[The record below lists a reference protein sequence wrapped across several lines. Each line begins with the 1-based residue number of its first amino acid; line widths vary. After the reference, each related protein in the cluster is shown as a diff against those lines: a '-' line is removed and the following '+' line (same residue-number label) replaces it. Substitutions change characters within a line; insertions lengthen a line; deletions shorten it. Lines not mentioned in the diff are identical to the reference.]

1 MRLPTGASS
10 PLLLLLRPGF
20 FKGRMQFGQSLIF
33 FASAAATV
41 NEWPQLENG
50 QDSVISAALSC
61 CFAWAALVGLSV
73 LVERGAAWLKT
84 PAYGEL
90 VRW

>member
-10 PLLLLLRPGF
+10 PLRLLLLRPGF

-50 QDSVISAALSC
+50 QDSVISAALF
-61 CFAWAALVGLSV
+61 CFAWAV
-73 LVERGAAWLKT
+73 LGGFGGPFGFSGKRRGMA
-84 PAYGEL
+84 
-90 VRW
+90 